1 MTKWHGRFHML
12 NQSMQLTTLTN
23 LKNKERK
30 IISIGAEKIAFDKK
44 YIPGKHSQQTKH
56 RGKHPHSE
64 TGVNEKPADHITLTA
79 TAVGALSLRPGDTR
93 QKRPLSPPLR
103 YTVLE
108 VPAGAAQ
115 VTTEIMKLL
124 CHSGNN
130 EQV

>member
-1 MTKWHGRFHML
+1 
-12 NQSMQLTTLTN
+12 MQ
-23 LKNKERK
+23 
-30 IISIGAEKIAFDKK
+30 KIAFDKK
-44 YIPGKHSQQTKH
+44 YIPEKHSQQTKH
-56 RGKHPHSE
+56 REKHPHSE
-64 TGVNEKPADHITLTA
+64 KGVDEKPADHITLTA
-79 TAVGALSLRPGDTR
+79 TAAGALSLRPGGTR

-115 VTTEIMKLL
+115 VTTEIMKLR